1 MKWTICLA
9 IIASLVAITAG
20 PAIPATG
27 LRDRGTSPIEGL
39 WTTPRATLQELVAA
53 GMTHKDAATLTQHG
67 AKKPG
72 LELRAGVF
80 TGFDLATNKVVA
92 TGTYRLAG
100 NLIWFVF
107 KSGLAVQHG
116 FPFELTWSVYGD
128 RLTFSRVPSRPS
140 LIFTIRPWTR
150 VR

>member
-1 MKWTICLA
+1 MQRTIWLA
-9 IIASLVAITAG
+9 IIASLVAIA
-20 PAIPATG
+20 AAPATPAAG
-27 LRDRGTSPIEGL
+27 QRGRGASPIEGL

-53 GMTHKDAATLTQHG
+53 GMTHKDAATLTQHVTG
-67 AKKPG
+67 NPG

-80 TGFDLATNKVVA
+80 TGLDLATNKVVA

-107 KSGLAVQHG
+107 KSGAAVRHG
-116 FPFELTWSVYGD
+116 FPFELKWSVYSD
-128 RLTFSRVPSRPS
+128 RLTFSRVPSRPW